1 MSLIFSLVSGI
12 AGGLFR
18 AGREAYKESS
28 AKADAEKAAA
38 DAQPNVVTNAQ
49 AATLTEQQRM
59 AALAAHGQHAG
70 SFALHY
76 QSQLA
81 KATDTDHDGTISRG
95 ELQTQVVA
103 GGGTSAQA
111 DRLYQAMDQN
121 HDGTVS
127 ADEFKASMPVPKNA
141 ARAQILQVLQAAH
154 EAQAAKAS
162 QTGSGAQA
170 TSTTQAPGS
179 TPAAGNLSPTAAA
192 SAQAAARMRMAHPVD
207 ASHFLASLAAQLP
220 AQS

>member
-38 DAQPNVVTNAQ
+38 DAKPNVVTNAQ

-81 KATDTDHDGTISRG
+81 KATDTDHDGTISRS

-111 DRLYQAMDQN
+111 DRLYQAMDKN

-127 ADEFKASMPVPKNA
+127 ADEFKTSMPVPKNA
-141 ARAQILQVLQAAH
+141 ARAQILQVLKAAH
-154 EAQAAKAS
+154 DAQAAKS
-162 QTGSGAQA
+162 STGGGAQA
-170 TSTTQAPGS
+170 ASTPQASGS
-179 TPAAGNLSPTAAA
+179 TPAAGNISPTAAA

-207 ASHFLASLAAQLP
+207 TSHVLATLAAQLP

>member
-18 AGREAYKESS
+18 AGREAYKEASD
-28 AKADAEKAAA
+28 KADAEKAAA
-38 DAQPNVVTNAQ
+38 DAKPNVVTNAQ
-49 AATLTEQQRM
+49 AATLTEQQRI
-59 AALAAHGQHAG
+59 AALAAHGHHGG

-81 KATDTDHDGTISRG
+81 KATDTDHDGTISRS

-111 DRLYQAMDQN
+111 DRLYQAMDKNQ
-121 HDGTVS
+121 DGTVS

-141 ARAQILQVLQAAH
+141 ARQQILQVLQAAH
-154 EAQAAKAS
+154 EAQAAKA
-162 QTGSGAQA
+162 AQA
-170 TSTTQAPGS
+170 GGGEQAPGS
-179 TPAAGNLSPTAAA
+179 GQAAGNVSPTAAA

-207 ASHFLASLAAQLP
+207 AGHVLASLAAQLP